1 MKHNWLIHWEG
12 MTSKG
17 QFHREMIVIQKEEF
31 NVEKYRKELMR
42 EYGLNQCVVKKFSD
56 LGEVKPEFLALL
68 ESDSSDPQMDI
79 EVEAK
84 KKKVIR
90 RTPKAEA

>member
-17 QFHREMIVIQKEEF
+17 QVHREMKVIQKEEF
-31 NVEKYRKELMR
+31 NVEDYRKELMR

-68 ESDSSDPQMDI
+68 ESDPNDPQMDI